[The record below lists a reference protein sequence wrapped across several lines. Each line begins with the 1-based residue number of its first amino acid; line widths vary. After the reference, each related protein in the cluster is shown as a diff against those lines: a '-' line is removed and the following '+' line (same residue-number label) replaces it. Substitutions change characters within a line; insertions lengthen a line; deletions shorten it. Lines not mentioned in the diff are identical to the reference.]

1 MYCRCLYMVKL
12 VNKILDKLKGRL
24 DYRGIMHRK
33 ITTRCCNLTHY
44 VGAGKTKDYK
54 ESGLRITYLQS
65 QRSDGWTT

>member
-1 MYCRCLYMVKL
+1 MLLVGRIAGVYCRCLYMVKL

-24 DYRGIMHRK
+24 DYRGIMH
-33 ITTRCCNLTHY
+33 Y

-65 QRSDGWTT
+65 QRPDGWTT